1 MGWLRAHRRRL
12 LFILLPMI
20 TVVVGG
26 YFSCIPPRAVK
37 QVNTPREGRALNQ
50 RLAIVYSQDYQID
63 FGGAEKLHPFDINKY
78 TKIYMA
84 LVRDGLL
91 GPDDVFVPEPIDRE
105 DLLLVHTADYLKR
118 LQQPAMLARYLEFG
132 PAAKL
137 PTKVNDRVILSAFR
151 YATGGTLLA
160 ARKAL
165 QHGMAVNLA
174 GGYHHAAP
182 DIGGGFC
189 IYADMPVAIRRLQR
203 EGLTR
208 QALVMDLDAHQGN
221 GTALCFQ
228 DDPAVFTFDMHEGD
242 IFPIPK
248 EKNDLDVPLP
258 AGMTDAEYLE
268 ILRQHLPK
276 VFELARPDI
285 VFLQGGVDVL
295 ARDPLTRLDLSIEG
309 VVTRDRL
316 VFREAAS
323 RGIPIVMVLGGGYS
337 DRAWYAQYQSIKGI
351 IMEFAPGNAPTPQQA
366 GHPLKG
372 KK

>member
-1 MGWLRAHRRRL
+1 M
-12 LFILLPMI
+12 
-20 TVVVGG
+20 
-26 YFSCIPPRAVK
+26 
-37 QVNTPREGRALNQ
+37 NQ
-50 RLAIVYSQDYQID
+50 RMAIVYSQHYQID

-91 GPDDVFVPEPIDRE
+91 GPDDVFVPEPIGRE

-137 PTKVNDRVILSAFR
+137 PAKVNDQVILSAFR
-151 YATGGTLLA
+151 HATGGTLLA

-165 QHGMAVNLA
+165 QYGMAVNLG

-189 IYADMPVAIRRLQR
+189 VYADMPVAIRRLQR
-203 EGLTR
+203 EGLIR
-208 QALVMDLDAHQGN
+208 RALVVDMDAHQGN

-228 DDPAVFTFDMHEGD
+228 NDPAVFTFDMHEGD

-248 EKNDLDVPLP
+248 EKNDLDIPLP
-258 AGMTDAEYLE
+258 SGMTDAEYLD
-268 ILRQHLPK
+268 ILRRNLSR

-295 ARDPLTRLDLSIEG
+295 AGDPLTRLELTIEG

-316 VFREAAS
+316 VFREAAD
-323 RGIPIVMVLGGGYS
+323 RGVPIVMVLGGGYS
-337 DRAWYAQYQSIKGI
+337 DRAWYAQYQSIKGLI
-351 IMEFAPGNAPTPQQA
+351 EGFASGYALPTRETD
-366 GHPLKG
+366 GPLKG